1 MSEYPRRVALRRGNS
16 VRSAGVCAVALISI
30 LLLWGKAPAQNPG
43 PSTPGTATKIDP
55 RGSSK
60 HQPRRSRGDCE
71 PADCTYY
78 HVSGAVYQPKGEGEG
93 GGVASPG
100 GTTYSVHHRL
110 GNVPPAAGPE
120 QTTCFL
126 IFNPTLPGERNDIVT
141 YDRIPEDLKTD
152 LFGTVPVVRE
162 IVAVTPSGAF
172 FLAIDTFSP
181 SGTDLFPSGLTDVQ
195 GRPLTHACFTI
206 GIDDLLDWPGMDDV
220 LGATLSFSTDDV
232 LQIGPLDVF
241 SSFTSPWNGFL
252 NVVVPDAAGLG
263 INKVRL
269 EILIEKTGT
278 PPNDDCPNAVTVTDG
293 STEFSNVG
301 ATTDGLAEPLVCTFD
316 NDSQIGSDV
325 WYEYVASCTGDL
337 TVSLCDSFYDT
348 KIAAYNGCGPCPPR
362 EPPLACN
369 DDVALCGVLG
379 EQSRIVVPVVEGNCY
394 TLRVGGF
401 LGDQGRGNLRIDCSF
416 GACCRKGLCG
426 DGVLESDCL
435 ASQGEWF
442 RGRECR
448 SFVCP
453 PAPPSNDL
461 CDDRIA
467 IQTDVPFQGT
477 SEGATGT
484 DFSSCIGP
492 GDFEDNADVWHSWTA
507 DCTGWATFSLCGSL
521 FDTTLALYD
530 ACDGHE
536 LICDDDGCPLPDDP
550 RTRSEVSLIVQ
561 KDQTYYIRIAGF
573 GGSTGDYTLK
583 VSPCQRAC
591 CIPSGLCG
599 FTDEQTCLGLDGTL
613 LDPKSQCRQRDLNR
627 NGIDDACEPCPEATI
642 ATAAPPDGTVD
653 ARQPHVPDLRT
664 RTLGIGSPG
673 ALNTQREPIQI
684 TLDPPAEG
692 AEHCFLLCET
702 RVEPGR
708 FENDIGTVEYL
719 GEGQYEIVLQRAITV
734 RAVTTLQYRGDD
746 SFVQYTSHAGNVD
759 ANEQADAADIAA
771 LIDCC
776 LSNLCE
782 PAWDFYSCDLDRSGR
797 VTPAELLILV
807 DMFLGLKA
815 YDVWKNTPRP
825 ENTICP

>member
-1 MSEYPRRVALRRGNS
+1 MSKNPKTVALRPGNR
-16 VRSAGVCAVALISI
+16 VRSAGVCAVALILM
-30 LLLWGKAPAQNPG
+30 LLLWGKAPAQKPD
-43 PSTPGTATKIDP
+43 PSTSGTATRIDS
-55 RGSSK
+55 RESSK
-60 HQPRRSRGDCE
+60 HQPRSTKGDCE
-71 PADCTYY
+71 PDCTYY
-78 HVSGAVYQPKGEGEG
+78 HVSGAVYQPEGED

-100 GTTYSVHHRL
+100 GTTFSVHHRL
-110 GNVPPAAGPE
+110 GSVPTDAGPE

-126 IFNPTLPGERNDIVT
+126 IFNPTLPGEPNDVVN

-152 LFGTVPVVRE
+152 LFGTVPAVRE
-162 IVAVTPSGAF
+162 FVSVTPSGSF

-181 SGTDLFPSGLTDVQ
+181 SGTDLFPDGLVDVQ
-195 GRPLTHACFTI
+195 NRPLTHACFTI

-220 LGATLSFSTDDV
+220 LGATLVFYTDDV

-241 SSFTSPWNGFL
+241 SSFASPWNGFL

-269 EILIEKTGT
+269 EILVEKTGT
-278 PPNDDCPNAVTVTDG
+278 APNDDCVNAVSINDG
-293 STEFSNVG
+293 NTEFSNVG
-301 ATTDGLAEPLVCTFD
+301 ATTDGLEEPQVCNFED
-316 NDSQIGSDV
+316 DSQIGSDI

-348 KIAAYNGCGPCPPR
+348 KMAVYKGCGPCPPGA
-362 EPPLACN
+362 PPLACN
-369 DDVALCGVLG
+369 DDVAFCGVLG
-379 EQSRIVVPVVEGNCY
+379 EQSEIVVPVVEDNCY

-435 ASQGEWF
+435 ALQGQWF
-442 RGRECR
+442 RGQECN

-461 CDDRIA
+461 CDDHIA

-484 DFSSCIGP
+484 DFSSCVGP
-492 GDFEDNADVWHSWTA
+492 GEGEDNADVWHSWTA

-521 FDTTLALYD
+521 FDTTLAVYD

-536 LICDDDGCPLPDDP
+536 LICDDRGCPIPNPWD
-550 RTRSEVSLIVQ
+550 TSELSLIVQ

-573 GGSTGDYTLK
+573 GGSTGDYTLN

-591 CIPSGLCG
+591 CFPDDSCG
-599 FTDEQTCLGLDGTL
+599 YRDEQTCLDLDGIL
-613 LDPKSQCRQRDLNR
+613 LDPKSQCRGRDLNR

-642 ATAAPPDGTVD
+642 TSAAPADGTVD
-653 ARQPHVPDLRT
+653 ARQPHVPDLRA

-708 FENDIGTVEYL
+708 IHNDIGTVEYL
-719 GEGQYEIVLQRAITV
+719 GEGQYEIVLQRPITV
-734 RAVTTLQYRGDD
+734 GAVTTLRYRGDD

-759 ANEQADAADIAA
+759 ANGRADAADIAA

-776 LSNLCE
+776 LSNLCK
-782 PAWDFYSCDLDRSGR
+782 PAWGLYSCDLDRSGR
-797 VTPAELLILV
+797 VTTAELLTLV
-807 DMFLGLKA
+807 DMFLGLEA

-825 ENTICP
+825 ENAICP